1 MADKITDDK
10 GGDKSFERSE
20 KGDKLIEENGPC
32 KRRNK
37 NGKKR
42 DVLRS
47 KSSVGDQR
55 IDRIRYAK
63 MKR

>member
-37 NGKKR
+37 KWKEKGRVKKQKQCR
-42 DVLRS
+42 RS
-47 KSSVGDQR
+47 KNR
-55 IDRIRYAK
+55 
-63 MKR
+63 